1 MLSIILLAQ
10 PRTGTDCRSL
20 RVWPFG
26 LIGAEFDRSQDS
38 PALKERETDQTTDS
52 LHTKEPGPR
61 LPFTLETP
69 WLSEGE
75 SVSAS
80 ALVREL
86 LWQHYGLD
94 LLHPEVS
101 RWLER
106 WAPDVKYARAESQPA
121 SSDGRDRFRVG
132 PNGIVK
138 VYLSLEID
146 DRLRAVSSQYFLS
159 RSRSKFKYFVKAIFG
174 LS

>member
-10 PRTGTDCRSL
+10 PRTGIGYRGL
-20 RVWPFG
+20 RVWPIG
-26 LIGAEFDRSQDS
+26 RIGAEFDRSQDS
-38 PALKERETDQTTDS
+38 LALKERVTDQTTDS
-52 LHTKEPGPR
+52 LHTKEPGPS
-61 LPFTLETP
+61 LPFTLEAP
-69 WLSEGE
+69 GRSEGE

-94 LLHPEVS
+94 MLHTKVS

-106 WAPDVKYARAESQPA
+106 WGRDVKYARAESEAA
-121 SSDGRDRFRVG
+121 SSDERVRLRVG
-132 PNGIVK
+132 PNGTVK

-146 DRLRAVSSQYFLS
+146 DLLRAVSSQYFLS
-159 RSRSKFKYFVKAIFG
+159 RCRSKFTYFVKAMFE